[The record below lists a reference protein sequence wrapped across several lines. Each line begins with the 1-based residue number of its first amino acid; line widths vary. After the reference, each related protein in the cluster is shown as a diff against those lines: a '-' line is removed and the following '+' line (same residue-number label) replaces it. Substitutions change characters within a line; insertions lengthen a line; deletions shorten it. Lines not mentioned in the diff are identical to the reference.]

1 VENNAVFGQ
10 QNKRFTGLNVQH
22 KLSDRW
28 MLGGTYLNINERPLT
43 QKANYGTEPINNSVF
58 GFNAMYSSE
67 VPFLTRL
74 ANRLPFVETDA
85 PSNLSF
91 RAEMAVLK
99 PGAPKFSEF
108 RGEITTYIDDFEGAQ
123 SMIDVRGALGWS
135 LASTPLAFGNAG
147 QLYGN
152 SPADH

>member
-1 VENNAVFGQ
+1 MPRGSVKVRAGNRLLQEGIDYSVNYAAGTVQLLDPSLEASNTPIQIDVENNAVFGQ

-108 RGEITTYIDDFEGAQ
+108 
-123 SMIDVRGALGWS
+123 
-135 LASTPLAFGNAG
+135 
-147 QLYGN
+147 
-152 SPADH
+152 